1 MRFTPIVLG
10 CLLSLPVYADKDV
23 YKCIDSSGKKNYQS
37 SPCATGLTN
46 STLNIKTGSSTN
58 LDEEKKKQDLKK
70 QEEQAK
76 LDEQKLTKQQQIEKQ
91 EAINKE
97 AKAVSDE
104 TQKKI
109 KDNPQTFSPGAILPY
124 MPDKLPKLAKK
135 YQDRLVD
142 IEKLRRAAAEKALAT
157 DKCGRV
163 EGADLDAKSTNVIL
177 AFTVNCST
185 GNSFYYTEQDLK

>member
-10 CLLSLPVYADKDV
+10 CLLSLPVYANENV

-37 SPCATGLTN
+37 SPCAVGLAN

-58 LDEEKKKQDLKK
+58 LDEEQKKLELKK

-76 LDEQKLTKQQQIEKQ
+76 QDEQKLTKQQQIEKQ

-97 AKAVSDE
+97 AKSVSDE

-109 KDNPQTFSPGAILPY
+109 KENPKTFSPGAILPY
-124 MPDKLPKLAKK
+124 LPDKLPEIVKK

-142 IEKLRRAAAEKALAT
+142 IEKLRRTAAEKALAT
-157 DKCGRV
+157 DNCGRV
-163 EGADLDAKSTNVIL
+163 EGSELDAKSTDAIL

-185 GNSFYYTEQDLK
+185 GNAYYYTEQDLK